1 MRIDTISVGELDNY
15 AQRDDVI
22 IIDVRN
28 ESDFKK
34 KHICGAVNVQLENI
48 EKISPE
54 RKELI
59 ILYCERGAS
68 SLIAAS
74 KLQKKGYRV
83 KSVVGGINAY
93 RGSLICK
100 D

>member
-1 MRIDTISVGELDNY
+1 MKIETISVGELDNY
-15 AQRDDVI
+15 ARRNDVI

-28 ESDFKK
+28 EADFRK
-34 KHICGAVNVQLENI
+34 KHICGARNIQLENI
-48 EKISPE
+48 EKINLE
-54 RKELI
+54 KGKMI

-68 SLIAAS
+68 SLLAAS
-74 KLQKKGYRV
+74 RLQKNGYRV

-93 RGSLICK
+93 KGSLLCK